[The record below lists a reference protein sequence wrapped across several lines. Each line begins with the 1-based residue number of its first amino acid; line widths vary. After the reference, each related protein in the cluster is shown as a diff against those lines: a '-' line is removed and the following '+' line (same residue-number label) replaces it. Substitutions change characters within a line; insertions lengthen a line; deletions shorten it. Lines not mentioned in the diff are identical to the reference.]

1 RLDLDQLAE
10 QTDHAL
16 AVAQGGQRIRAGL
29 LGGRRV
35 QGDLDGVLFT
45 PASRTRIVLGFAC
58 ARSDTLASLGPF
70 GPTRWLFF
78 AEIDDLDR
86 TAVEIRRAP
95 AERTSLALA
104 VSLVGWLGSDVGD
117 RQEGGAALLE
127 LLEQLDAAGPGDRR
141 IDDHALQTIAEHGR
155 D

>member
-1 RLDLDQLAE
+1 
-10 QTDHAL
+10 
-16 AVAQGGQRIRAGL
+16 
-29 LGGRRV
+29 
-35 QGDLDGVLFT
+35 
-45 PASRTRIVLGFAC
+45 
-58 ARSDTLASLGPF
+58 SLGPF

-155 D
+155 DRRLEVGGGADEVGQDAVHLRANHH